1 MDSMDSQK
9 NDFDEIDYILD
20 VIEHDQIHDY
30 SQELKEE
37 LKLLKI
43 NKLLKICD
51 SLIKN
56 NNMEVLEI
64 ILSNIDDEYIIKNR
78 DDFIKFFDKFIN
90 YTMLADFV
98 RKFKETKETDR
109 EKHKLKNKL
118 RQRNN

>member
-1 MDSMDSQK
+1 MEFQK

-37 LKLLKI
+37 LKLLKV

-51 SLIKN
+51 NLIKKGN
-56 NNMEVLEI
+56 IEVLEI
-64 ILSNIDDEYIIKNR
+64 ILSNIDDDYITKNK
-78 DDFIKFFDKFIN
+78 DEFIKFFDKFIN
-90 YTMLADFV
+90 DAILTNFIK
-98 RKFKETKETDR
+98 KFKETEDR
-109 EKHKLKNKL
+109 DRHKLKNKL